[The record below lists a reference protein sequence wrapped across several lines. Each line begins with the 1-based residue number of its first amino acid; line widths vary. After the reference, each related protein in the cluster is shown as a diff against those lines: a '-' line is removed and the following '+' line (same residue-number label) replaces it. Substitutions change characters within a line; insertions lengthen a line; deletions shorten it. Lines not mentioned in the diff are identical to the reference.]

1 MKKSDV
7 LTSVG
12 LILGIILMLYGML
25 LGSSLKIFW
34 DLSSVI
40 ITVGGSVA
48 ALLITYSLEEVLNMG
63 KLFVEAFKE

>member
-12 LILGIILMLYGML
+12 LVLGVVLMLYGML

-48 ALLITYSLEEVLNMG
+48 AL
-63 KLFVEAFKE
+63 